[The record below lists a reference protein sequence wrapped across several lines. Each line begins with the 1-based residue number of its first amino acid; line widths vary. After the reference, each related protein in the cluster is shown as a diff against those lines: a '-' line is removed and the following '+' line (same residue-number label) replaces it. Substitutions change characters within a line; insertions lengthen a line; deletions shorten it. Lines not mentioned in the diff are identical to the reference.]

1 MSENVIR
8 GSAEM
13 KRRWFNIFKSDGRAF
28 VLAMDHGGSM
38 NVLPDMA
45 KPGEIIKQAVTGGV
59 DAILTTYGIAQ
70 NFREEIGNAGLL
82 LRMDG
87 GTSQLSTEDAPMAN
101 LFSVEDLVKVGADG
115 MVCMGFP
122 GAKFEDVTLKNVARN
137 AAECNK
143 WGIVLGAEMLPRG
156 FEKATDGA
164 TPENIALASR
174 MGAELGA
181 DFIKTRYTGDRE
193 SFSKI
198 VEGCYRPILVLG
210 GEKVHTDGELLTMI
224 KESIEAG
231 AAGVV
236 IGRNIWRRPN
246 VKNIC
251 SAIARIIHENSS
263 VDKALEELL

>member
-1 MSENVIR
+1 
-8 GSAEM
+8 M
-13 KRRWFNIFKSDGRAF
+13 KRRWFNIFKSDGKAF

-45 KPGEIIKQAVTGGV
+45 KPGAIIKAAVAGGV
-59 DAILTTYGIAQ
+59 DGILTTFGIAQ

-82 LRMDG
+82 VRMDG
-87 GTSQLSTEDAPMAN
+87 GTSQLTTEDAPMEN
-101 LFSVEDLVKVGADG
+101 LYSVEDLVKIGADG

-122 GAKFEDVTLKNVARN
+122 GAKFEDVTLKSLAKN
-137 AAECNK
+137 AAECRK

-164 TPENIALASR
+164 TSDNISLAAR

-181 DFIKTRYTGDRE
+181 DFIKTRYTGDKE
-193 SFSKI
+193 SFRSI

-224 KESIEAG
+224 RDSIEAG

-246 VKNIC
+246 VENIC
-251 SAIARIIHENSS
+251 RAITRIIHENSS
-263 VDKALEELL
+263 VDEALKELLQ